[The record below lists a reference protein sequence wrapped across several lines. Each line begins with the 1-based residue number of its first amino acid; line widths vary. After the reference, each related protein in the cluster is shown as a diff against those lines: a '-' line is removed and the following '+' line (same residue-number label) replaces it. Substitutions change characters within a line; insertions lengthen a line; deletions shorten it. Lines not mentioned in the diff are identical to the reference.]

1 MTHQGIRIRTDIFQS
16 QEFALLKERAD
27 GLPLNMILPTPVP
40 TIINDFF
47 KPFDEPEGLRSGSG
61 KGCWAAFDERRKK
74 ELRQARNL
82 RRKNKSQK
90 TKNKKLNPK
99 NKSQKTK
106 KKKQNPNNLILG
118 VDKGIDFVN
127 GRYSCS
133 VCQIGLEKGQ
143 IHKHLKGLQH
153 ATYAAI
159 KQKNEEESKLA
170 KKPKRQSKKVKKLSE
185 CKQID
190 EPEVIC
196 LGNGKNWD
204 YNDNRSSEDLPY
216 PAVKDI
222 QDEQSLEEFKKNME
236 LLIQINK
243 SLNTNN
249 RLSIKSWQ
257 KLQNKGIDFVNG
269 NFSCL
274 VCKIGLGKGDID
286 SHLQGKRH
294 LMVADPDAAKLKRHV
309 KLEKKLNKCK
319 EKVAKIAGIEFIV
332 IKKFKDGNLKL
343 ICSLC
348 HVEVTSVKSIKEHIR
363 GQRHKLNYESFAK
376 TV

>member
-1 MTHQGIRIRTDIFQS
+1 MKASLLRTDIFQS

-47 KPFDEPEGLRSGSG
+47 KPFDEPEGLRLGSG

-82 RRKNKSQK
+82 RR
-90 TKNKKLNPK
+90 K

-159 KQKNEEESKLA
+159 KQKNEKESKLA

-222 QDEQSLEEFKKNME
+222 QGQIIGDDQSL
-236 LLIQINK
+236 
-243 SLNTNN
+243 
-249 RLSIKSWQ
+249 
-257 KLQNKGIDFVNG
+257 
-269 NFSCL
+269 
-274 VCKIGLGKGDID
+274 
-286 SHLQGKRH
+286 
-294 LMVADPDAAKLKRHV
+294 
-309 KLEKKLNKCK
+309 
-319 EKVAKIAGIEFIV
+319 KV
-332 IKKFKDGNLKL
+332 
-343 ICSLC
+343 
-348 HVEVTSVKSIKEHIR
+348 
-363 GQRHKLNYESFAK
+363 
-376 TV
+376 

>member
-1 MTHQGIRIRTDIFQS
+1 
-16 QEFALLKERAD
+16 
-27 GLPLNMILPTPVP
+27 
-40 TIINDFF
+40 
-47 KPFDEPEGLRSGSG
+47 
-61 KGCWAAFDERRKK
+61 
-74 ELRQARNL
+74 
-82 RRKNKSQK
+82 
-90 TKNKKLNPK
+90 
-99 NKSQKTK
+99 
-106 KKKQNPNNLILG
+106 LILG
-118 VDKGIDFVN
+118 FDKGIDLVN

-133 VCQIGLEKGQ
+133 VCQIGLEKSQ

-153 ATYAAI
+153 ATRAA
-159 KQKNEEESKLA
+159 KREKNEKESKLA
-170 KKPKRQSKKVKKLSE
+170 MKPKRESRKAKKLSE
-185 CKQID
+185 CKKID
-190 EPEVIC
+190 ESEVIC
-196 LGNGKNWD
+196 LGNGKDLDYNDKHSSKDLPNPSVKDKINVDEQSLDEDARKIKLAWD
-204 YNDNRSSEDLPY
+204 KWLSKLKRDQALQIKESKKTKKNQILFTEEEGNGKDLDNNDNRSSEDLPY

-222 QDEQSLEEFKKNME
+222 QVQIIGDEQSLEEFQKNME

>member
-16 QEFALLKERAD
+16 QEFALLEERAD
-27 GLPLNMILPTPVP
+27 GLPLNLILPTPVP

-47 KPFDEPEGLRSGSG
+47 KPIDEPEGLRLGNG
-61 KGCWAAFDERRKK
+61 KDCWAAFDERRKK

-90 TKNKKLNPK
+90 TKKKKQNPK

-118 VDKGIDFVN
+118 VDKGIDLVN
-127 GRYSCS
+127 GSYSCS
-133 VCQIGLEKGQ
+133 VCQIELEKGQ

-159 KQKNEEESKLA
+159 KEKNEKQSKLA
-170 KKPKRQSKKVKKLSE
+170 KKPKTQSKKAKMVNE

-196 LGNGKNWD
+196 SGNSKD

-216 PAVKDI
+216 PAVNDI
-222 QDEQSLEEFKKNME
+222 QGQVIGDEQSLEEVKKNKE
-236 LLIQINK
+236 LVGQINRFLK
-243 SLNTNN
+243 SENQV
-249 RLSIKSWQ
+249 SIENWQ
-257 KLQNKGIDFVNG
+257 SELQSKGIDFVNG
-269 NFSCL
+269 RFSCS
-274 VCKIGLGKGDID
+274 VCEIGLGIGNVG

-294 LMVADPDAAKLKRHV
+294 AMAVNPVFERQKQYA
-309 KLEKKLNKCK
+309 KLEKKLNQYKQK
-319 EKVAKIAGIEFIV
+319 QGIEFIV
-332 IKKFKDGNLKL
+332 IKELKDGNFHL

-348 HVEVTSVKSIKEHIR
+348 EWGITDAKCLKNHLNGEK
-363 GQRHKLNYESFAK
+363 HKLNLAK
-376 TV
+376 